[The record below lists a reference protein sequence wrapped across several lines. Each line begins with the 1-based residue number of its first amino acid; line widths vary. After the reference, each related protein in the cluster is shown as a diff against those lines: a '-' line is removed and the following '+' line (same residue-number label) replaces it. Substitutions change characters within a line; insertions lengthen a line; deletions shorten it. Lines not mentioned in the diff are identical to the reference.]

1 MTSRLMGRDSATIRA
16 GLCRR
21 APIAVL
27 SAIALAAC
35 DSVSRAPETP
45 SSASRDKDAGALAFP
60 GAVGH
65 GRYAKGGRGGKILF
79 VTTLDD
85 AGPGSLRAC
94 IETNAPRV
102 CIFRVGGVIR
112 FTTERPL
119 IRNPYITIAGQTA
132 PGGGVLITHD
142 GGELGLTPIAI
153 KRSHDVIVRHVR
165 VRTDKLGERRNSN
178 SGFIVEESHDVILDH
193 VSSSWARDENFGG
206 QGDNQNITVSWS
218 IFAEGLKPHDKC
230 ALLSSDS
237 RKPQNLSFI
246 NNLCALNGDRNPDIN
261 FPQGSCVEVVNNVFY
276 GATGEFAEVWESNG
290 GTPVSIV
297 GNVFRA
303 GPKTPP
309 GLPAVTR
316 WLIETRGNA
325 SIYAAD
331 NFLDGDLSGETDNVA
346 AVRVDQPPCPLTVAP
361 QGAGEAYASVLQGAG
376 AFPRDSFDT
385 GIVRDVVDR
394 VGETIDTP
402 GHLPAVEG
410 DIAPDD
416 ADADGMAD
424 TWERVTGIDD
434 TVFNPWEDHDD
445 DGWLNLD
452 EYLDYA
458 HRQRLMSDAGAV
470 AQ

>member
-1 MTSRLMGRDSATIRA
+1 MTNWAAVNGSAR
-16 GLCRR
+16 RR
-21 APIAVL
+21 AAPGGRLLIVAIL
-27 SAIALAAC
+27 AIALGAC

-45 SSASRDKDAGALAFP
+45 SPSSRDKDAGALAFP
-60 GAVGH
+60 GAAGH

-85 AGPGSLRAC
+85 AGPGSLREC
-94 IETNAPRV
+94 IEATEPRV
-102 CIFRVGGVIR
+102 CIFRVGGVFR

-119 IRNPYITIAGQTA
+119 VRNPHLTIAGQTA
-132 PGGGVLITHD
+132 PGGGALIAHD
-142 GGELGLTPIAI
+142 GGDLGLTPIAI
-153 KRSHDVIVRHVR
+153 KNSHDVIIRHVR
-165 VRTDKLGERRNSN
+165 VRPDKIGERRNSN
-178 SGFIVEESHDVILDH
+178 SGFIIEKSSNVILDH
-193 VSSSWARDENFGG
+193 VSSSWSRDENFGG
-206 QGDNQNITVSWS
+206 HGDNQDITVSWS

-237 RKPQNLSFI
+237 RKPQNFSFI

-261 FPQGSCVEVVNNVFY
+261 FPPKSCVEVVNNVFY

-290 GTPVSIV
+290 GSPVSIV

-331 NFLDGDLSGETDNVA
+331 NMLDGDLRSETDNVA
-346 AVRVDQPPCPLTVAP
+346 AVRVDRPPCPLTVAP
-361 QGAGEAYASVLQGAG
+361 QSPRDAFSSVLQAAG
-376 AFPRDSFDT
+376 AFPRDSFDK
-385 GIVRDVVDR
+385 GIIRDVVDR
-394 VGETIDTP
+394 VGETIDAP
-402 GHLPAVEG
+402 GHLPAIAG

-424 TWERVTGIDD
+424 TWERVTGVDD
-434 TVFNPWEDHDD
+434 TMFNPWEDHDS

-458 HRQRLMSDAGAV
+458 HRQRLTSDAGDAG
-470 AQ
+470 Q